1 MDEHAFVDVWESCRE
16 VSPSHWR
23 KRKPRLDS
31 LKGRSKFHLPV
42 LLLHQSCVAQC
53 QERPCPMI
61 FPTRG
66 RDNMWVSSQL
76 PQLCRT
82 LPKRP
87 TLSCSVQNSVLYR
100 WGMRSGWENSEVLVG
115 YQSHAGPTNC
125 VLDLLRKP
133 AYKLLGTPLLQM
145 SELAHRQPNVA
156 CTSPT
161 NPHHVAGSLCLPLR
175 AVSASLGRCLWS
187 TCR

>member
-1 MDEHAFVDVWESCRE
+1 MEGVFCCLTPKENLFWQPPMDEHAFVDVWESCRE

-23 KRKPRLDS
+23 KTKPRLDS
-31 LKGRSKFHLPV
+31 LKGRSKFHLLV

-53 QERPCPMI
+53 QERPSCPMI

-87 TLSCSVQNSVLYR
+87 TLSCSVQNSCCTAEG
-100 WGMRSGWENSEVLVG
+100 WGAAGRTAKFLLGIRVMQVPLTASWTSSGSL
-115 YQSHAGPTNC
+115 PTNC
-125 VLDLLRKP
+125 WGHLSCRC
-133 AYKLLGTPLLQM
+133 
-145 SELAHRQPNVA
+145 PNWP
-156 CTSPT
+156 TDSPMLHA
-161 NPHHVAGSLCLPLR
+161 PHPQIPTL
-175 AVSASLGRCLWS
+175 
-187 TCR
+187 